1 MASSGESVTHSNHD
15 APRSDAD
22 RYEST
27 ITILERA
34 RRGDASATMVLLER
48 TVGPLRRWARGR
60 LPDFARGGADTE
72 DVVQD
77 VVVRAIA
84 GIKRFEH
91 RTVDALQF
99 YLREGVRNRIRDEI
113 RRVSRR
119 GVAEELP
126 ADVAEDSPTP
136 LERLILQEGSERYLE
151 ALRRLKPGDRI
162 AIIYRLEHGF
172 GYDEIARRLDK
183 ATTDAARVAVA
194 RALKRLAAEL
204 ELESPEARRSTASGA
219 AGRGGADRANKDS
232 G

>member
-1 MASSGESVTHSNHD
+1 MASSGERVTHSNRD
-15 APRSDAD
+15 APRADAD

-27 ITILERA
+27 ITILDRA
-34 RRGDASATMVLLER
+34 RRGDSNATMVLLER
-48 TVGPLRRWARGR
+48 TVAPLRRWARGR

-72 DVVQD
+72 DVVHD

-119 GVAEELP
+119 GVTEELP
-126 ADVAEDSPTP
+126 DDIAEKGATP

-151 ALRRLKPGDRI
+151 ALRRLRPGDRI
-162 AIIYRLEHGF
+162 AIIYRLEHSF
-172 GYDEIARRLDK
+172 GYDEIAKRLDK
-183 ATTDAARVAVA
+183 STADAARVAVS

-204 ELESPEARRSTASGA
+204 GLEVPAARRSTASGA
-219 AGRGGADRANKDS
+219 ADRGGADRANRDS

>member
-1 MASSGESVTHSNHD
+1 
-15 APRSDAD
+15 
-22 RYEST
+22 
-27 ITILERA
+27 
-34 RRGDASATMVLLER
+34 MVLLER
-48 TVGPLRRWARGR
+48 TVAPLRRWARGR

-113 RRVSRR
+113 RKVSRR

-126 ADVAEDSPTP
+126 DNVAEDSPTA

-194 RALKRLAAEL
+194 LALKRLAAEL
-204 ELESPEARRSTASGA
+204 ELESP
-219 AGRGGADRANKDS
+219 RG
-232 G
+232 

>member
-1 MASSGESVTHSNHD
+1 MASSGESVTPSNHD
-15 APRSDAD
+15 PPRSDEV

-34 RRGDASATMVLLER
+34 RRGDANATMVLLER
-48 TVGPLRRWARGR
+48 TVAPLRRWARGR

-91 RTVDALQF
+91 RTVDALRF

-113 RRVSRR
+113 RKVSRR

-126 ADVAEDSPTP
+126 ADLAGDSPTP
-136 LERLILQEGSERYLE
+136 LERVILQEGSERYLE
-151 ALRRLKPGDRI
+151 ALRRLRPGDRI

-183 ATTDAARVAVA
+183 ATPDAARVAVA

-204 ELESPEARRSTASGA
+204 ELDSPDARRSTASGA
-219 AGRGGADRANKDS
+219 ADRDGADRASKDS